1 MSGRRVAAR
10 MVGRGFKSVEYV
22 GKRNTV
28 GGYHLDSWDWF
39 MGGIGTDRFLRC
51 QKEDNYGGQMGGA
64 GEGLV
69 AV

>member
-1 MSGRRVAAR
+1 MWE
-10 MVGRGFKSVEYV
+10 RGIC
-22 GKRNTV
+22 TV

>member
-1 MSGRRVAAR
+1 
-10 MVGRGFKSVEYV
+10 MVGRGYESVEYM
-22 GKRNTV
+22 GKRNR
-28 GGYHLDSWDWF
+28 LDACDWF